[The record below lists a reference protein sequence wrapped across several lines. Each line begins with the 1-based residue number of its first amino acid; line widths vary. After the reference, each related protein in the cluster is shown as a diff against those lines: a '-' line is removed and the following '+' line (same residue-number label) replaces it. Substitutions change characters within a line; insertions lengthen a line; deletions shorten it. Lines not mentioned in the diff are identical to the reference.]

1 MEIWAPQKQLM
12 ILSWI
17 GQKILGVEDV
27 IKLRTFGPQVE
38 LSGHQAQILEPRD
51 KGMCVVWYGLVWCGV
66 CCGVCVVCGTVWC
79 VYGVVSGRVQV

>member
-1 MEIWAPQKQLM
+1 M

-51 KGMCVVWYGLVWCGV
+51 KGMCVVWYGMCDMWYGLVWCGI